1 MLKKLTIRNYALIKH
16 LELEPSNGLNV
27 ITGETGAGK
36 SIMLG
41 ALGLLM
47 GNRADSKV
55 LWDDAD
61 KCVTEGEFDIS
72 EYRLQSLFKREELD
86 YDTTTIIR
94 REISASGKSR
104 AFINDTPVTLELLK
118 KISGR
123 LMDIH
128 SQHETLELGS
138 RTFQL
143 QLIDSFSGNEKIA
156 DNYRSAWEEYI
167 AAKKQYDD
175 LLAES
180 TLLKEEADFVNF
192 QLNELVKANLEE
204 SEQEKLESELKIQE
218 HAEEI
223 KKRFHAAAAI
233 LSNSD
238 ASVTAA
244 LAEVRVQ
251 LNGIVT
257 FSPAYQQLFQRM
269 ESLRLELEDVA
280 AELDREQESIEFDPT
295 RLEWVKNRLSALYQ
309 LMHKHRVQNVTELLR
324 LQEELQVKADKT
336 VNLDTGLA
344 ELKRKV
350 GTLEKILLERAEAL
364 SKSRQKSFGPL
375 CTQLKSLLKELGIPD
390 AQLKV
395 EHETGQPGP
404 NGNDIIE
411 LLFSANKGVAPRPL
425 AQVASGGEFA
435 RLMFSIKYVMA
446 EKTAMP
452 TLVLDEIDTG
462 VSGEIALQL
471 GKLMKE
477 MGARHQVIAITHLPQ
492 IAAKGTSHYFVY
504 KDNTM
509 KKTTSHVR
517 ELADLERVE
526 EIAKMIAGANPSKL
540 ALDSARELM
549 RER

>member
-1 MLKKLTIRNYALIKH
+1 
-16 LELEPSNGLNV
+16 
-27 ITGETGAGK
+27 
-36 SIMLG
+36 MLG

-55 LWDDAD
+55 LWDEAD

-72 EYRLQSLFKREELD
+72 DYRLQSLFKREELD
-86 YDTTTIIR
+86 YDPITIIR
-94 REISASGKSR
+94 REISSSGKSR
-104 AFINDTPVTLELLK
+104 AFINDTPVTLDLLK

-138 RTFQL
+138 RSFQL
-143 QLIDSFSGNEKIA
+143 QLIDSFSGNDKVA
-156 DNYRSAWEEYI
+156 DGYRATWEEFVV
-167 AAKKQYDD
+167 AKKQYED

-180 TLLKEEADFVNF
+180 RSLKEEADFVNF
-192 QLNELVKANLEE
+192 QLDELAKANLEE
-204 SEQEKLESELKIQE
+204 TEQEKLESELKIQE

-223 KKRFHAAAAI
+223 KKRFHTAMSV
-233 LSNSD
+233 LTNSEL
-238 ASVTAA
+238 SVTAA

-251 LNGIVT
+251 LNGVAG
-257 FSPAYQQLFQRM
+257 FSPAYEQLFNRV

-280 AELDREQESIEFDPT
+280 AELDREQDSIEFDPA
-295 RLEWVKNRLSALYQ
+295 RLEWVKNRLSVIYQ
-309 LMHKHRVQNVTELLR
+309 LIHKHRVQNVTDLLK

-336 VNLDTGLA
+336 VNLDGLLSD
-344 ELKRKV
+344 LKVKV
-350 GTLEKILLERAEAL
+350 DRLEKVLLEKAEAL
-364 SKSRQKSFGPL
+364 SKSRQKSFNPL
-375 CTQLKSLLKELGIPD
+375 CSQLKNLLGELGIPD

-395 EHETGQPGP
+395 EHEIVQPGP
-404 NGNDIIE
+404 NGFDSIE
-411 LLFSANKGVAPRPL
+411 LLFSANKGVSPRPL

-435 RLMFSIKYVMA
+435 RLMFSIKYIMA

-477 MGARHQVIAITHLPQ
+477 MGSRHQVIAITHLPQ
-492 IAAKGTSHYFVY
+492 IAARGTSHYYVY

-509 KKTTSHVR
+509 KKTTSHIR
-517 ELADLERVE
+517 ELVDLERVE
-526 EIAKMIAGANPSKL
+526 EIAKMIAGAKPSKL
-540 ALDSARELM
+540 ALDSARELISG
-549 RER
+549 R